1 MKELGV
7 TEFND
12 HDGLFWME
20 FTDFLAHFDCVN
32 VCYIQPGLG
41 VPSQFNT
48 DAEGNPSAGH
58 WVDKRRKGTF
68 RLRGT
73 ASSDE
78 SEAASGPAGA
88 GNDVINNSM
97 YILTVPAFKGSEDE
111 AASCQT
117 WVSLH
122 QEDERVETA
131 KPYLDMGVTVLQVLD
146 DEWYA
151 DGEAIDY
158 RDMVAAAAGSPPPM
172 KLTGATGVSVDR
184 QTQLQLQL
192 KPGRYLL
199 VPHTTG
205 CKFKMS
211 ESQSKLVIEEAV
223 SAAGAAD
230 EEELLIKNPQLALE
244 RGIVTTLITQP
255 PCQWVD
261 DSDWYLSQDDAG
273 AWERDTWFVPLADR
287 AFREIFHRVDEDMDG
302 VLNWVEF
309 NRYHQ
314 LLYSADAEEDEFKW
328 LLSVLDSVGGGLT
341 PDGFVQYCWY
351 MLQRYGGEGE
361 GEKAVWAHL
370 QFMGYDRRLQLNRA
384 RSFVMSVHSA
394 FETELTQVPFC
405 AQVYEEALELPVKE
419 LGEKRVIP
427 GDGGELVVYTHKAGY
442 WGVTVA
448 VENKYTHDMNVK
460 VDCSKSDNL
469 VSSAGELD
477 STMLVPAGETKICHH
492 LLPKKQSGWSWAY
505 SMQWSNT
512 D

>member
-1 MKELGV
+1 V
-7 TEFND
+7 AEFND
-12 HDGLFWME
+12 HDGLFWMAFE
-20 FTDFLAHFDCVN
+20 DFLAHFDCLN

-41 VPSQFNT
+41 VPSQFDT
-48 DAEGNPSAGH
+48 DAEGNASAGN
-58 WVDKRRKGTF
+58 WVDQRRKGTF

-73 ASSDE
+73 ASTDADE
-78 SEAASGPAGA
+78 ATAGPDGA

-97 YILTVPAFKGSEDE
+97 YILTVPEFKGSSDG
-111 AASCQT
+111 ATCRT

-131 KPYLDMGVTVLQVLD
+131 KPYLDMGVTVLKVLD

-151 DGEAIDY
+151 DEDSIDY
-158 RDMVAAAAGSPPPM
+158 RDMKAAAAVLPPAM
-172 KLTGATGVSVDR
+172 ELTGATGVSVDR
-184 QTQLQLQL
+184 QTQLQLDL
-192 KPGRYLL
+192 TPGRYLV

-205 CKFKMS
+205 CKFKMN

-230 EEELLIKNPQLALE
+230 EEELLVKNPQLAE
-244 RGIVTTLITQP
+244 EHGIVTTLISQP

-261 DSDWYLSQDDAG
+261 DSDWYHSQDGEG
-273 AWERDTWFVPLADR
+273 AWERDTWFVPASDR
-287 AFREIFHRVDEDMDG
+287 AFREVFHRVDEDMDG
-302 VLNWVEF
+302 VLNWDEF

-314 LLYSADAEEDEFKW
+314 LLYSCDADEVEFEW
-328 LLSVLDSVGGGLT
+328 LLSVLDSVKGGLT

-351 MLQRYGGEGE
+351 MLQRYGGPEEGQQ
-361 GEKAVWAHL
+361 ALWAHL
-370 QFMGYDRRLQLNRA
+370 RFMGYDRRLQLNRA

-394 FETELTQVPFC
+394 FAASLLQVPFC

-419 LGEKRVIP
+419 LGEKRSIP

-442 WGVTVA
+442 WGVTLA
-448 VENKYTHDMNVK
+448 VENKYTQSMRVT

-477 STMLVPAGETKICHH
+477 STMTIPAGETKICHH
-492 LLPKKQSGWSWAY
+492 LLPQKQSGWSWAY
-505 SMQWSNT
+505 SMAWKSA